1 MNIVSNS
8 SPLIFLSKI
17 GRLDVLTQIFN
28 KIYITYAVY
37 EETVLSHK
45 TDDAASQIAHFV
57 AKGQIIQFN
66 VQNELAV
73 KALSGRLHPGEVQV
87 IIGASE
93 LGIKEVILDDLH
105 ARNKAKQFDLN
116 SIGTLGILRIAY
128 KKGIIKDFKSD
139 IAKLM
144 NVDFR
149 ISPTLLQR
157 ILDDLN

>member
-17 GRLDVLTQIFN
+17 GRLDVLPQIFN
-28 KIYITYAVY
+28 KVYIPYAVY
-37 EETVLSHK
+37 DETVLSHK
-45 TDDAASQIAHFV
+45 NDAVASQIAHFV
-57 AKGQIIQFN
+57 TKGQIIQFN

-73 KALSGRLHPGEVQV
+73 KALSGRLHYGEVQV

-93 LGIKEVILDDLH
+93 IGIKEVILDDLH

-116 SIGTLGILRIAY
+116 IIGTLGILRIAF
-128 KKGIIKDFKSD
+128 KKGIIKDIKSD
-139 IAKLM
+139 ITELM

-149 ISPTLLQR
+149 ISPTLLQK

>member
-28 KIYITYAVY
+28 KIYIPYAVY
-37 EETVLSHK
+37 EETVLSHE
-45 TDDAASQIAHFV
+45 TDAGASQIAHFV
-57 AKGQIIQFN
+57 TKGQIIQFD

-73 KALSGRLHPGEVQV
+73 KALSGRMHSGEVQV

-116 SIGTLGILRIAY
+116 IIGTLGILRIAY

-157 ILDDLN
+157 ILDDLI

>member
-1 MNIVSNS
+1 M
-8 SPLIFLSKI
+8 
-17 GRLDVLTQIFN
+17 
-28 KIYITYAVY
+28 
-37 EETVLSHK
+37 
-45 TDDAASQIAHFV
+45 
-57 AKGQIIQFN
+57 
-66 VQNELAV
+66 
-73 KALSGRLHPGEVQV
+73 HPGEVQV

-105 ARNKAKQFDLN
+105 ARNKAEQFDLN

>member
-28 KIYITYAVY
+28 KIYIPYAVY

-45 TDDAASQIAHFV
+45 ADDAALQIAHFV
-57 AKGQIIQFN
+57 TKGQIIQFN

-93 LGIKEVILDDLH
+93 IGIKKVILDDLH

-116 SIGTLGILRIAY
+116 IIGNLGILRIAY
-128 KKGIIKDFKSD
+128 EKGIIKDFKSD
-139 IAKLM
+139 ITELM